1 MFCGL
6 IILSICLLLDN
17 WYQEFKRWCP
27 TMVVE
32 KYHGSMD
39 ERRYLRTLW
48 TKKGFGDIDV
58 VLTT

>member
-1 MFCGL
+1 MNF
-6 IILSICLLLDN
+6 ICYLDN